1 MSETGITKREAWES
15 VMEWL
20 DEDVHPAVN
29 YNTYCRIK
37 DLMDEI
43 EPPEPDEHSFETI
56 TANVRSWSFN
66 RGLHKADPARQMLKL
81 TEEIG
86 ELAAAIIRNKKGD
99 IVDALG
105 DVVVV
110 LTILCQQFDL
120 GLTGCFWEAYQVIKD
135 RTGKTV
141 NGVYVKSEDIRQ
153 EGQV

>member
-1 MSETGITKREAWES
+1 MNENKNTKREAWES

-20 DEDVHPAVN
+20 DEEVHPTLN
-29 YNTYCRIK
+29 YNTYCWIK
-37 DLMDEI
+37 DLVSEL

-56 TANVRSWSFN
+56 TAKVRSWSFN

-81 TEEIG
+81 TEEVG

-105 DVVVV
+105 DAVVV

-135 RTGKTV
+135 RTGQTV
-141 NGVYVKSEDIRQ
+141 NGVYVKSDDIQQ
-153 EGQV
+153 EAQE